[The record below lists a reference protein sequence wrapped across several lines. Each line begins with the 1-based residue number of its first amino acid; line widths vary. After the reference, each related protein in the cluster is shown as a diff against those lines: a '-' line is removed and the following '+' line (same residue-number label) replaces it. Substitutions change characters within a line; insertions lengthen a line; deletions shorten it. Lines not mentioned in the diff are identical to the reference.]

1 MTTNCSK
8 LYPSS
13 VLTVITNIHH
23 QLLMLYG
30 KPNKPSGNVD
40 LVLQALWLYNKGYT
54 AYDLSTG
61 GLPFLDSLGAPIFA
75 SG

>member
-1 MTTNCSK
+1 
-8 LYPSS
+8 
-13 VLTVITNIHH
+13 
-23 QLLMLYG
+23 MLYG